1 MPENQNTR
9 IESISRLVQVVSIV
23 AGVVISVLSFNQA
36 RGREAETSRLE
47 LEKRRIEASKPFL
60 ELRQKRYMEAVEA
73 ASVLATPDV
82 HSEEELSKA
91 RKRFLELYWGELSMV
106 EDASVESKM
115 VEMAW
120 SLNLIQKEGEK
131 PNPKDA
137 VYRLS
142 HTIRDSLLDSWG
154 VEERK
159 AGSVNQ

>member
-1 MPENQNTR
+1 MAENQASR
-9 IESISRLVQVVSIV
+9 LEAISRLVQVLSVV
-23 AGVVISVLSFNQA
+23 AGVAISVFSFNQA
-36 RGREAETSRLE
+36 RVSEANAGKIE
-47 LEKRRIEASKPFL
+47 LEKRQIEASKPFL

-82 HSEEELSKA
+82 HNEEELSKA

-131 PNPKDA
+131 PDPKDA

-154 VEERK
+154 AEARK
-159 AGSVNQ
+159 VGEINQ